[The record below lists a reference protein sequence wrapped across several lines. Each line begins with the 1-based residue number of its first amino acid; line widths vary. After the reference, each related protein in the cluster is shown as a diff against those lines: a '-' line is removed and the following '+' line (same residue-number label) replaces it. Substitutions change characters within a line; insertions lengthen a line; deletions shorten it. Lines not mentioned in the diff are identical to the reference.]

1 MLLIDFCINN
11 AHLSLIISDEFST
24 LFYLL
29 LINFL
34 LIHEDKLTFPMLV
47 LYGIDRYNTFIKFQ
61 YINTYLQTT
70 P

>member
-47 LYGIDRYNTFIKFQ
+47 LYGIDKK
-61 YINTYLQTT
+61 YIHENSII
-70 P
+70 